1 MHPHFCAASEVDVY
15 TTGKTEKRTAEK
27 ATGKEKVLK
36 LGGRGELLLA
46 KLAHSVQS

>member
-1 MHPHFCAASEVDVY
+1 MHPHSVLHQKWKCY

-36 LGGRGELLLA
+36 LGWRGKLLLA